1 MRAEAPPRPW
11 LFHPAVDLLV
21 GCGAWSLPL
30 LALTVYFQRG
40 SAVGVG
46 LAFYLLALFCNQPH
60 YMATIYRAYHTAED
74 FNKYRF
80 FTVYVTA
87 FAVLAAVLA
96 HFVPGLFP
104 WLVTIYLSWSPWH
117 YTGQNFGIA
126 QMMTR
131 RAALAGQTPDR
142 PAAPADPFARNLLHA
157 SYTASFAV
165 WLLTLHTAREAAD
178 PYFISLQLP
187 AWLTTPLQ
195 IFGTLTFVGC
205 AGVAFF
211 RLNRQLPFRAL
222 LPAATLTVTQMLWFV
237 APALLV
243 RFGSLALP
251 ASYFS
256 AGALAFMHCAQY
268 LWITSYYAQREHG
281 AGERRFSFVR
291 YYLVLV
297 VGGIALFLP
306 GPWLASRLLGHDFVE
321 SFMIF
326 TALVNLHHFI
336 LDGAIWKLR
345 DGRIAR
351 LLLGR
356 NPPEPEK
363 FSAADGPAPNLAGH
377 LGWLFGPTQ
386 RACLTR
392 LALGA
397 ALLALAVLDQW
408 QFFSTSTAAGQAALA
423 RATAVNPYDTRPAF
437 RRAQLASAAGDYA
450 TARRELEGIVRLNPH
465 NAPAQY
471 LLGEVLLRSGD
482 VAAAFAQYD
491 RMFDLYPDD
500 LSVALNRG
508 LTATLRQQ
516 AAVAVASYERAT
528 RLAPENIAA
537 HAGLAAN
544 LAQTGQTDR
553 AIEEYETVLNL
564 CDTDPK
570 FENFAGYVDAAL
582 QQAGLLLANPDPAS
596 WQRAERRLQQAAGI
610 AADRHLIPEAI
621 AALQRLGDVRE
632 KLGHPEDA
640 AKYRALA
647 AQVAATSKP

>member
-1 MRAEAPPRPW
+1 MRAASTSRPW

-30 LALTVYFQRG
+30 LAVTFYFQRNH
-40 SAVGVG
+40 AVGAG
-46 LAFYLLALFCNQPH
+46 FAFYLLALFCNQPH

-87 FAVLAAVLA
+87 FALLAAVLA
-96 HFVPGLFP
+96 HFLPGLFP
-104 WLVTIYLSWSPWH
+104 WLVTLYLSWSPWH

-131 RAALAGQTPDR
+131 RAGQAAVPPAQPAPPPDTV
-142 PAAPADPFARNLLHA
+142 ARNLLHA

-165 WLLTLHTAREAAD
+165 WLLTLHTAREQGD
-178 PYFISLQLP
+178 PYFLSLRLP
-187 AWLTTPLQ
+187 ERLTTPLQ
-195 IFGTLTFVGC
+195 ILGVVIFIGC
-205 AGVAFF
+205 AGAAFA
-211 RLNRQLPFRAL
+211 RLARHLPWRGL
-222 LPAATLTVTQMLWFV
+222 IPAATLTLTQMFWFV

-243 RFGSLALP
+243 RFGGLALP

-268 LWITSYYAQREHG
+268 LWITSYFAQREKSG
-281 AGERRFSFVR
+281 TERKFSFLR

-297 VGGIALFLP
+297 VGGIALFIP

-363 FSAADGPAPNLAGH
+363 FAPADGKTPNLAGH
-377 LGWLFGPTQ
+377 LGWLFGPTSPA
-386 RACLTR
+386 RVTR
-392 LALGA
+392 RGLAGV
-397 ALLALAVLDQW
+397 LLALAVLDQA
-408 QFFSTSTAAGQAALA
+408 QYFSTSNTADAATLA
-423 RATAVNPYDTRPAF
+423 RAAAVNPNDPRPAF
-437 RRAQLASAAGDYA
+437 RRAQLASAAGDLA
-450 TARRELEGIVRLNPH
+450 TARRELEGILTRNDH
-465 NAPAQY
+465 NAPAQF

-482 VAAAFAQYD
+482 VASAFAHYD
-491 RMFDLYPDD
+491 KMFALYPED
-500 LSVALNRG
+500 LGVALNRG
-508 LTATLRQQ
+508 LTATLRHQP
-516 AAVAVASYERAT
+516 AVAVASYERAA
-528 RLAPENIAA
+528 RLAPENISA

-544 LAQTGQTDR
+544 LAQTSQPDR
-553 AIEEYETVLNL
+553 AIEEYETVLAL
-564 CDTDPK
+564 CDADAH
-570 FENFAGYVDAAL
+570 FDNFAGYLDAGL
-582 QQAGLLLANPDPAS
+582 QQAGLLLAENDPTA
-596 WQRAERRLQQAAGI
+596 WQRAEHRLQLVAESAAN
-610 AADRHLIPEAI
+610 RHLIPEAL
-621 AALQRLGDVRE
+621 AALQRLAEVQE
-632 KLGHPEDA
+632 KLGRPADA

-647 AQVAATSKP
+647 AQIAATSK